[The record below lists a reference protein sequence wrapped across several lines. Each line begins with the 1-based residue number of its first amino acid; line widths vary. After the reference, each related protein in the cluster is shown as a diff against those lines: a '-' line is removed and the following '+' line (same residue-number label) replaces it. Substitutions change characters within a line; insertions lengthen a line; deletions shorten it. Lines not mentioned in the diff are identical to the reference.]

1 MAANDKVAVTRSKLD
16 ALADALKTIFG
27 FTGKKTIDELVEEAG
42 HYDPRPDI
50 SDATATAAQILS
62 PYTAYING
70 GKTVG
75 TIQSLDAQIYAP
87 STKQQTIA
95 AGKYLAGAQT
105 IRAMNL
111 QSKTI
116 TPGASDISVTKD
128 AAYDALGSVLVK
140 GVTPGAKVIYNASV
154 TPTSTTQMVVPNTE
168 GVTRI
173 KAILLLLNESAYDCV
188 LTMYDARGDT
198 GNILMTS
205 MVVVDSQT
213 ARNSV
218 FSGRDT
224 SPGYL
229 TPTISNE
236 GITLTRITSEVTT
249 PFAIASY
256 RVMIVGD

>member
-16 ALADALKTIFG
+16 DLADALKTIFG
-27 FTGKKTIDELVEEAG
+27 FTGKKTIDELTEEAG

-50 SDATATAAQILS
+50 SDATATAAHILS

-70 GKTVG
+70 GKTTG
-75 TIQSLDAQIYAP
+75 TMQSLDAQTYAP

-140 GVTPGAKVIYNASV
+140 GVTLGAKVIYNASV

-168 GVTRI
+168 RITKVKAVVLMAGERISRGVISIFEIR
-173 KAILLLLNESAYDCV
+173 NDN
-188 LTMYDARGDT
+188 
-198 GNILMTS
+198 GNILMAGIAGDGSGFSVYT
-205 MVVVDSQT
+205 MKDS
-213 ARNSV
+213 SI
-218 FSGRDT
+218 
-224 SPGYL
+224 GYL
-229 TPTISNE
+229 TLTL
-236 GITLTRITSEVTT
+236 GDTITLTRDTSAVLT
-249 PFAIASY
+249 PFASVPY
-256 RVMIVGD
+256 RVTIIGY

>member
-16 ALADALKTIFG
+16 ALADALKAIFG
-27 FTGKKTIDELVEEAG
+27 FTGKKTLDELTEEAG
-42 HYDPRPDI
+42 HYDPRPDT
-50 SDATATAAQILS
+50 SDATATAAHILS

-70 GKTVG
+70 GKTTG
-75 TIQSLDAQIYAP
+75 TMQSLQAQTYAP
-87 STKQQTIA
+87 STSQQTIA

-111 QSKTI
+111 QSKTV
-116 TPGASDISVTKD
+116 TPGTADISVTKD
-128 AAYDALGSVLVK
+128 AEYDALGTVLVK
-140 GVTPGAKVIYNASV
+140 GVTPGAKVIYNTSV

-168 GVTRI
+168 GITSI
-173 KAILLLLNESAYDCV
+173 KAIVLLLNESAYDCV
-188 LTMYDARGDT
+188 MTLYDVRDDT

-205 MVVVDSQT
+205 MVFADSQT
-213 ARNSV
+213 TRNSV

-224 SPGYL
+224 SLGYL
-229 TPTISNE
+229 TPTVSNE

-256 RVMIVGD
+256 RVMIVGY